1 MSKEM
6 TQEQR
11 LDLLIE
17 EFKADSDEYKNL
29 EVLEDDEGKR
39 RVLRSLMNVR
49 MPKELSEKTREL
61 QDEYLKEL
69 DIKLNEELFSD
80 PNIYISKTNKYP
92 SNREESDW
100 YSEQYGNDI
109 LTIPKNAI
117 EKNLS
122 EGEINHE
129 KIKDIKLLNKK
140 EKKEDEQKTKEQEM
154 NEYIEKK
161 IEEVK
166 DLPVDQIKQ
175 KIKSLEARTQY
186 FRGEINKMKVDIKKF
201 NAIIKENKSKLLLRT
216 GLPHLVSTVAEIFDL
231 ESQEHEEGSGLE
243 QNDLHKKSKKGAI
256 IKTSTRN
263 TIFLPVIGFVEPEE
277 LKPLELVGVDK
288 DTYLI
293 FEKLPAEYD
302 SRVRVME
309 LDTKPTEKYTDMG
322 GVDKQIQELEEA
334 IVFPLEKKHLFEAIG
349 IKPPKGVLMYGPPGT
364 GKTMLARAVAAKV
377 KATFLKL
384 AGSQL
389 VQTYIGDGAKMVR
402 DAFALAREKAPTI
415 IFIDEIDA
423 VGLKR
428 SASNEHGGK
437 EVQRTMLELLNQ
449 LDGFSSSDNVKVI
462 AATNRADVLD
472 PALLRSGRLDRKI
485 EFPMPNEEGR
495 AKILEI
501 HSRKMHYNN
510 KAIDFKEFAR
520 MTDDF
525 NGAMLKAVCVEAG
538 MIALR
543 RGGAE
548 VTHADYVEGIN
559 QVKAKKKAKLYY
571 YS

>member
-1 MSKEM
+1 MSKDVEM
-6 TQEQR
+6 KDATGKT
-11 LDLLIE
+11 E
-17 EFKADSDEYKNL
+17 E
-29 EVLEDDEGKR
+29 
-39 RVLRSLMNVR
+39 
-49 MPKELSEKTREL
+49 
-61 QDEYLKEL
+61 
-69 DIKLNEELFSD
+69 
-80 PNIYISKTNKYP
+80 
-92 SNREESDW
+92 
-100 YSEQYGNDI
+100 
-109 LTIPKNAI
+109 
-117 EKNLS
+117 
-122 EGEINHE
+122 
-129 KIKDIKLLNKK
+129 KK
-140 EKKEDEQKTKEQEM
+140 EKTKEELLNDFI
-154 NEYIEKK
+154 NEKL
-161 IEEVK
+161 EEVRN
-166 DLPVDQIKQ
+166 LPTDQIKQ
-175 KIKSLEARTQY
+175 KIKSVEARTQY
-186 FRGEINKMKVDIKKF
+186 YKGEINKMKVDIRKF
-201 NAIIKENKSKLLLRT
+201 NARIKENKSKLVIRT
-216 GLPHLVSTVAEIFDL
+216 GLPHLVSTVSEIFDL
-231 ESQEHEEGSGLE
+231 EPQQQEEEGSGLKE
-243 QNDLHKKSKKGAI
+243 NKISKDITKGAI

-277 LKPLELVGVDK
+277 LKPLELVGVNK
-288 DTYLI
+288 DTFLI
-293 FEKLPAEYD
+293 YEKLPPEYD

-309 LDTKPTEKYTDMG
+309 LDTKPTEKYSDMG

-349 IKPPKGVLMYGPPGT
+349 IKPPKGVLMFGPPGT

-389 VQTYIGDGAKMVR
+389 VQSYIGDGAKMVR
-402 DAFALAREKAPTI
+402 DAFALAKEKAPTI
-415 IFIDEIDA
+415 VFIDEIDA

-428 SASNEHGGK
+428 SGGDGHGSQ

-449 LDGFSSSDNVKVI
+449 LDGFSSNENVKVI

-501 HSRKMHYNN
+501 HSRNMHYNN
-510 KAIDFKEFAR
+510 KLINFKEFAR

-543 RGGAE
+543 RGGSE
-548 VTHADYVEGIN
+548 VTHNDYVEGIN
-559 QVKAKKKAKLYY
+559 QVKAKKKKQLYY

>member
-1 MSKEM
+1 MDK
-6 TQEQR
+6 
-11 LDLLIE
+11 D
-17 EFKADSDEYKNL
+17 
-29 EVLEDDEGKR
+29 
-39 RVLRSLMNVR
+39 
-49 MPKELSEKTREL
+49 
-61 QDEYLKEL
+61 
-69 DIKLNEELFSD
+69 
-80 PNIYISKTNKYP
+80 
-92 SNREESDW
+92 
-100 YSEQYGNDI
+100 
-109 LTIPKNAI
+109 
-117 EKNLS
+117 
-122 EGEINHE
+122 
-129 KIKDIKLLNKK
+129 KDIEMKDLTGNKN

-154 NEYIEKK
+154 KEYIEKK
-161 IEEVK
+161 VEEVK

-571 YS
+571 YM

>member
-1 MSKEM
+1 MSKDVKMKDENA
-6 TQEQR
+6 R
-11 LDLLIE
+11 L
-17 EFKADSDEYKNL
+17 
-29 EVLEDDEGKR
+29 
-39 RVLRSLMNVR
+39 
-49 MPKELSEKTREL
+49 
-61 QDEYLKEL
+61 
-69 DIKLNEELFSD
+69 EEL
-80 PNIYISKTNKYP
+80 KK
-92 SNREESDW
+92 RE
-100 YSEQYGNDI
+100 Q
-109 LTIPKNAI
+109 A
-117 EKNLS
+117 
-122 EGEINHE
+122 
-129 KIKDIKLLNKK
+129 KK
-140 EKKEDEQKTKEQEM
+140 EIYDKKV
-154 NEYIEKK
+154 NEIRN
-161 IEEVK
+161 
-166 DLPVDQIKQ
+166 LPLDQIKQ
-175 KIKSLEARTQY
+175 KIKSLEASTQY
-186 FRGEINKMKVDIKKF
+186 YKGEINKMKVDIKKF
-201 NAIIKENKSKLLLRT
+201 NGRIKENKSKLLLQT
-216 GLPHLVSTVAEIFDL
+216 GLPHLVSTVSEIFDL
-231 ESQEHEEGSGLE
+231 ENQEQEEGTGLK
-243 QNDLHKKSKKGAI
+243 QNKPQTEVAKGAV

-277 LKPLELVGVDK
+277 LKPLELVGVNK

-293 FEKLPAEYD
+293 YEKLPPEYD

-309 LDTKPTEKYTDMG
+309 LDAKPTEKYSDMG

-334 IVFPLEKKHLFEAIG
+334 IVFPIEKKHLFEAIG
-349 IKPPKGVLMYGPPGT
+349 IKPPKGVLMFGPPGT
-364 GKTMLARAVAAKV
+364 GKTMLARAVAARA

-389 VQTYIGDGAKMVR
+389 VQAYIGDGAKMVR

-428 SASNEHGGK
+428 GGDAHGGK

-449 LDGFSSSDNVKVI
+449 LDGFSSTDDVKVI

-510 KAIDFKEFAR
+510 KAINFKEFAR

-543 RGGAE
+543 RGGSE
-548 VTHADYVEGIN
+548 VTHNDYVEGIN
-559 QVKAKKKAKLYY
+559 QVKAKKKGKLYY

>member
-1 MSKEM
+1 MSKDVEM
-6 TQEQR
+6 
-11 LDLLIE
+11 
-17 EFKADSDEYKNL
+17 KDEKV
-29 EVLEDDEGKR
+29 E
-39 RVLRSLMNVR
+39 
-49 MPKELSEKTREL
+49 KELNKMKRFSE
-61 QDEYLKEL
+61 
-69 DIKLNEELFSD
+69 
-80 PNIYISKTNKYP
+80 
-92 SNREESDW
+92 
-100 YSEQYGNDI
+100 
-109 LTIPKNAI
+109 
-117 EKNLS
+117 
-122 EGEINHE
+122 
-129 KIKDIKLLNKK
+129 LLN
-140 EKKEDEQKTKEQEM
+140 QKMT
-154 NEYIEKK
+154 
-161 IEEVK
+161 EVR
-166 DLPVDQIKQ
+166 DLPIDQIKQ
-175 KIKSLEARTQY
+175 KIKALEAKTQY
-186 FRGEINKMKVDIKKF
+186 FKGEINKMRVDIKKF
-201 NAIIKENKSKLLLRT
+201 NGIIKENKNKLVIQT
-216 GLPHLVSTVAEIFDL
+216 GLPHLVSTVSEIFDL
-231 ESQEHEEGSGLE
+231 ENQGPEQDSGLK
-243 QNDLHKKSKKGAI
+243 QNNPKKEKTKGAI
-256 IKTSTRN
+256 IKTSTRS
-263 TIFLPVIGFVEPEE
+263 TIFLPVIGFIEPEE
-277 LKPLELVGVDK
+277 LKPLELVGVNK

-293 FEKLPAEYD
+293 YEKLPPEYD

-309 LDTKPTEKYTDMG
+309 LDTKPTEKYSDMG

-334 IVFPLEKKHLFEAIG
+334 IVLPIEQKHLFEAIG
-349 IKPPKGVLMYGPPGT
+349 IKPPKGVLMFGPPGT
-364 GKTMLARAVAAKV
+364 GKTMLARAVAARV

-389 VQTYIGDGAKMVR
+389 VQSYIGDGAKMVR

-423 VGLKR
+423 VGIKR
-428 SASNEHGGK
+428 SGGDGSGGK

-449 LDGFSSSDNVKVI
+449 LDGFSSTDDVKVI

-548 VTHADYVEGIN
+548 VTHNDYVEGIN
-559 QVKAKKKAKLYY
+559 QVKAKKKGKLYY

>member
-1 MSKEM
+1 MDK
-6 TQEQR
+6 
-11 LDLLIE
+11 D
-17 EFKADSDEYKNL
+17 
-29 EVLEDDEGKR
+29 
-39 RVLRSLMNVR
+39 
-49 MPKELSEKTREL
+49 
-61 QDEYLKEL
+61 
-69 DIKLNEELFSD
+69 
-80 PNIYISKTNKYP
+80 
-92 SNREESDW
+92 
-100 YSEQYGNDI
+100 
-109 LTIPKNAI
+109 
-117 EKNLS
+117 
-122 EGEINHE
+122 
-129 KIKDIKLLNKK
+129 KDIEMKDLTGNKK

-161 IEEVK
+161 VEEVK
-166 DLPVDQIKQ
+166 NLPVDQIKQ

>member
-1 MSKEM
+1 MSKDVEM
-6 TQEQR
+6 KDATGKV
-11 LDLLIE
+11 E
-17 EFKADSDEYKNL
+17 E
-29 EVLEDDEGKR
+29 
-39 RVLRSLMNVR
+39 
-49 MPKELSEKTREL
+49 
-61 QDEYLKEL
+61 
-69 DIKLNEELFSD
+69 
-80 PNIYISKTNKYP
+80 
-92 SNREESDW
+92 
-100 YSEQYGNDI
+100 
-109 LTIPKNAI
+109 
-117 EKNLS
+117 
-122 EGEINHE
+122 
-129 KIKDIKLLNKK
+129 KK
-140 EKKEDEQKTKEQEM
+140 EKTKEELLNDFI
-154 NEYIEKK
+154 NEKL
-161 IEEVK
+161 EEVRN
-166 DLPVDQIKQ
+166 LPTDQIKQ
-175 KIKSLEARTQY
+175 KIKSVEARTQY
-186 FRGEINKMKVDIKKF
+186 YKGEINKMKVDIRKF
-201 NAIIKENKSKLLLRT
+201 NARIKENKSKLVIRT
-216 GLPHLVSTVAEIFDL
+216 GLPHLVSTVSEIFDL
-231 ESQEHEEGSGLE
+231 EPQQQEEEGSGLKE
-243 QNDLHKKSKKGAI
+243 NKISKDITKGAI

-277 LKPLELVGVDK
+277 LKPLELVGVNK
-288 DTYLI
+288 DTFLI
-293 FEKLPAEYD
+293 YEKLPPEYD

-309 LDTKPTEKYTDMG
+309 LDTKPTEKYSDMG

-334 IVFPLEKKHLFEAIG
+334 IVFPIEKKHLFDAIG

-364 GKTMLARAVAAKV
+364 GKTMLARAVAARV

-389 VQTYIGDGAKMVR
+389 VQSYIGDGAKMVR

-423 VGLKR
+423 IGIKR
-428 SASNEHGGK
+428 SGGDGHGGK

-449 LDGFSSSDNVKVI
+449 LDG
-462 AATNRADVLD
+462 RADVLD

-501 HSRKMHYNN
+501 HSRNMHYNN
-510 KAIDFKEFAR
+510 KLINFKEFAR

-543 RGGAE
+543 RGGSE
-548 VTHADYVEGIN
+548 VTHNDYVEGIN

>member
-1 MSKEM
+1 MDKGKDNDKDKDVEM
-6 TQEQR
+6 KDGTK
-11 LDLLIE
+11 DNN
-17 EFKADSDEYKNL
+17 KK
-29 EVLEDDEGKR
+29 DDEKA
-39 RVLRSLMNVR
+39 
-49 MPKELSEKTREL
+49 KEEEKKK
-61 QDEYLKEL
+61 KE
-69 DIKLNEELFSD
+69 EELNNF
-80 PNIYISKTNKYP
+80 
-92 SNREESDW
+92 
-100 YSEQYGNDI
+100 
-109 LTIPKNAI
+109 I
-117 EKNLS
+117 EMKVA
-122 EGEINHE
+122 
-129 KIKDIKLLNKK
+129 
-140 EKKEDEQKTKEQEM
+140 
-154 NEYIEKK
+154 
-161 IEEVK
+161 EVQ
-166 DLPVDQIKQ
+166 DLPIDQIKQ
-175 KIKSLEARTQY
+175 KVKALEAQTSSLK
-186 FRGEINKMKVDIKKF
+186 GDINKMKVDIKKF
-201 NAIIKENKSKLLLRT
+201 NARIKENKSKLQITT
-216 GLPHLVSTVAEIFDL
+216 GLPHLVSTISEIFDI
-231 ESQEHEEGSGLE
+231 ENMEQDDEGSGLKHSE
-243 QNDLHKKSKKGAI
+243 NTKKNSKGAI
-256 IKTSTRN
+256 IKTSTRA
-263 TIFLPVIGFVEPEE
+263 TIFLPSIGFVEPEE
-277 LKPLELVGVDK
+277 LKPLELVGVNK

-293 FEKLPAEYD
+293 YEKLPTEYD

-309 LDTKPTEKYTDMG
+309 LDTKPTEKYSDMG

-349 IKPPKGVLMYGPPGT
+349 IKPPKGVLMFGPPGT
-364 GKTMLARAVAAKV
+364 GKTMLARAVAARV

-389 VQTYIGDGAKMVR
+389 VQAYIGDGAKMVR

-415 IFIDEIDA
+415 VFIDEIDA

-428 SASNEHGGK
+428 SGGDGHGGQ

-449 LDGFSSSDNVKVI
+449 LDGFSSTDDVKVI

-510 KAIDFKEFAR
+510 KMVNFKEFAR

-543 RGGAE
+543 RGGTE
-548 VTHADYVEGIN
+548 VSHNDYVEGIN

>member
-1 MSKEM
+1 MDKDVEM
-6 TQEQR
+6 
-11 LDLLIE
+11 
-17 EFKADSDEYKNL
+17 KDS
-29 EVLEDDEGKR
+29 
-39 RVLRSLMNVR
+39 
-49 MPKELSEKTREL
+49 
-61 QDEYLKEL
+61 
-69 DIKLNEELFSD
+69 
-80 PNIYISKTNKYP
+80 
-92 SNREESDW
+92 
-100 YSEQYGNDI
+100 
-109 LTIPKNAI
+109 
-117 EKNLS
+117 
-122 EGEINHE
+122 
-129 KIKDIKLLNKK
+129 
-140 EKKEDEQKTKEQEM
+140 TKEQKDDKE
-154 NEYIEKK
+154 NKAEEDKKKKEEELKQFIEKSV
-161 IEEVK
+161 EEVK
-166 DLPVDQIKQ
+166 NLPLDQIKQ
-175 KIKSLEARTQY
+175 KVKALEAKTSY
-186 FRGEINKMKVDIKKF
+186 FKGEINKMKVDIKKF
-201 NAIIKENKSKLLLRT
+201 NARLKENKQKLTIQT

-231 ESQEHEEGSGLE
+231 ENMEQDEGSGLK
-243 QNDLHKKSKKGAI
+243 QNVSQKKVAKGAI
-256 IKTSTRN
+256 IKTSTRS
-263 TIFLPVIGFVEPEE
+263 TIFLPTIGFVEPED
-277 LKPLELVGVDK
+277 LKPLELVGVNK

-293 FEKLPAEYD
+293 YEKLPAEYD

-309 LDTKPTEKYTDMG
+309 LDTKPTEKYSDMG

-334 IVFPLEKKHLFEAIG
+334 IVMPLEKKHLFEAIG
-349 IKPPKGVLMYGPPGT
+349 IKPPKGVLMFGPPGT

-389 VQTYIGDGAKMVR
+389 VQSYIGDGAKMVR

-428 SASNEHGGK
+428 SGGDSHGGT

-449 LDGFSSSDNVKVI
+449 LDGFSSTDEVKVI

-510 KAIDFKEFAR
+510 KLVNFKEFAR

-548 VTHADYVEGIN
+548 VTHNDYVEGIN
-559 QVKAKKKAKLYY
+559 QVKAKKKKKLYY

>member
-1 MSKEM
+1 MSNKDVEM
-6 TQEQR
+6 KDEQKR
-11 LDLLIE
+11 LE
-17 EFKADSDEYKNL
+17 EFKK
-29 EVLEDDEGKR
+29 
-39 RVLRSLMNVR
+39 
-49 MPKELSEKTREL
+49 REL
-61 QDEYLKEL
+61 EKQRRL
-69 DIKLNEELFSD
+69 EE
-80 PNIYISKTNKYP
+80 
-92 SNREESDW
+92 
-100 YSEQYGNDI
+100 Q
-109 LTIPKNAI
+109 
-117 EKNLS
+117 
-122 EGEINHE
+122 
-129 KIKDIKLLNKK
+129 
-140 EKKEDEQKTKEQEM
+140 TKEIQ
-154 NEYIEKK
+154 N
-161 IEEVK
+161 
-166 DLPVDQIKQ
+166 LPLDQIKQ

-186 FRGEINKMKVDIKKF
+186 YKGEINKMKVDIKKF
-201 NAIIKENKSKLLLRT
+201 NSRIKENKSKLLLQT
-216 GLPHLVSTVAEIFDL
+216 GLPHLVSTVSEIFDL
-231 ESQEHEEGSGLE
+231 ENQEQEEGTGLK
-243 QNDLHKKSKKGAI
+243 QNQPQTEIAKGAV

-263 TIFLPVIGFVEPEE
+263 TIFLPVIGFVEPEQ
-277 LKPLELVGVDK
+277 LKPLELVGVNK

-293 FEKLPAEYD
+293 YEKLPPEYD

-309 LDTKPTEKYTDMG
+309 LDAKPTEKYSDMG

-334 IVFPLEKKHLFEAIG
+334 IVFPIEKKHLFEAIG
-349 IKPPKGVLMYGPPGT
+349 IKPPKGVLMFGPPGT
-364 GKTMLARAVAAKV
+364 GKTMLARAVAARA

-389 VQTYIGDGAKMVR
+389 VQAYIGDGAKMVR

-428 SASNEHGGK
+428 GGDAHGGK

-449 LDGFSSSDNVKVI
+449 LDGFSSTDDVKVI

-510 KAIDFKEFAR
+510 KAINFKEFAR

-543 RGGAE
+543 RGGSE
-548 VTHADYVEGIN
+548 VTHNDYVEGIN
-559 QVKAKKKAKLYY
+559 QVKAKKKGKLYY

>member
-1 MSKEM
+1 MSQDVEM
-6 TQEQR
+6 KDATGKT
-11 LDLLIE
+11 E
-17 EFKADSDEYKNL
+17 E
-29 EVLEDDEGKR
+29 
-39 RVLRSLMNVR
+39 
-49 MPKELSEKTREL
+49 
-61 QDEYLKEL
+61 
-69 DIKLNEELFSD
+69 
-80 PNIYISKTNKYP
+80 
-92 SNREESDW
+92 
-100 YSEQYGNDI
+100 
-109 LTIPKNAI
+109 
-117 EKNLS
+117 
-122 EGEINHE
+122 
-129 KIKDIKLLNKK
+129 KK
-140 EKKEDEQKTKEQEM
+140 EKTKEELLNDFI
-154 NEYIEKK
+154 NEKL
-161 IEEVK
+161 EEVRN
-166 DLPVDQIKQ
+166 LPTDQIKQ
-175 KIKSLEARTQY
+175 KIKSVEARTQY
-186 FRGEINKMKVDIKKF
+186 YKGEINKMKVDIRKF
-201 NAIIKENKSKLLLRT
+201 NARIKENKSKLVIRT
-216 GLPHLVSTVAEIFDL
+216 GLPHLVSTVSEIFDL
-231 ESQEHEEGSGLE
+231 EPQQQEEEGSGLKE
-243 QNDLHKKSKKGAI
+243 NKISKDITKGAI

-277 LKPLELVGVDK
+277 LKPLELVGVNK
-288 DTYLI
+288 DTFLI
-293 FEKLPAEYD
+293 YEKLPPEYD

-309 LDTKPTEKYTDMG
+309 LDTKPTEKYSDMG

-349 IKPPKGVLMYGPPGT
+349 IKPPKGVLMFGPPGT

-389 VQTYIGDGAKMVR
+389 VQSYIGDGAKMVR
-402 DAFALAREKAPTI
+402 DAFALAKEKAPTI
-415 IFIDEIDA
+415 VFIDEIDA

-428 SASNEHGGK
+428 SGGDGHGSQ

-449 LDGFSSSDNVKVI
+449 LDGFSSNENVKVI

-543 RGGAE
+543 RGGSE
-548 VTHADYVEGIN
+548 VTHNDYVEGIN
-559 QVKAKKKAKLYY
+559 QVKAKKKKKLYY

>member
-1 MSKEM
+1 MSKDVEM
-6 TQEQR
+6 KDATGKT
-11 LDLLIE
+11 E
-17 EFKADSDEYKNL
+17 E
-29 EVLEDDEGKR
+29 
-39 RVLRSLMNVR
+39 
-49 MPKELSEKTREL
+49 
-61 QDEYLKEL
+61 
-69 DIKLNEELFSD
+69 
-80 PNIYISKTNKYP
+80 
-92 SNREESDW
+92 
-100 YSEQYGNDI
+100 
-109 LTIPKNAI
+109 
-117 EKNLS
+117 
-122 EGEINHE
+122 
-129 KIKDIKLLNKK
+129 KK
-140 EKKEDEQKTKEQEM
+140 EKTKEELLNDFI
-154 NEYIEKK
+154 NEKL
-161 IEEVK
+161 EEVRN
-166 DLPVDQIKQ
+166 LPTDQIKQ
-175 KIKSLEARTQY
+175 KIKSVEARTQY
-186 FRGEINKMKVDIKKF
+186 YKGEINKMKVDIRKF
-201 NAIIKENKSKLLLRT
+201 NARIKENKSKLVIRT
-216 GLPHLVSTVAEIFDL
+216 GLPHLVSTVSEIFDL
-231 ESQEHEEGSGLE
+231 EPQQQEEEGSGLKE
-243 QNDLHKKSKKGAI
+243 NKISKDITKGAI

-277 LKPLELVGVDK
+277 LKPLELVGVNK
-288 DTYLI
+288 DTFLI
-293 FEKLPAEYD
+293 YEKLPPEYD

-309 LDTKPTEKYTDMG
+309 LDTKPTEKYSDMG

-349 IKPPKGVLMYGPPGT
+349 IKPPKGVLMFGPPGT

-389 VQTYIGDGAKMVR
+389 VQSYIGDGAKMVR
-402 DAFALAREKAPTI
+402 DAFALAKEKAPTI
-415 IFIDEIDA
+415 VFIDEIDA

-428 SASNEHGGK
+428 SGGDGHGSQ

-449 LDGFSSSDNVKVI
+449 LDGFSSNENVKVI

-501 HSRKMHYNN
+501 HSRNMHYNN
-510 KAIDFKEFAR
+510 KLINFKEFAR

-543 RGGAE
+543 RGGSE
-548 VTHADYVEGIN
+548 VTHNDYVEGIN
-559 QVKAKKKAKLYY
+559 QVKKKKKKKLYY

>member
-1 MSKEM
+1 MDKGKDNDKDVEM
-6 TQEQR
+6 KDNTK
-11 LDLLIE
+11 DNN
-17 EFKADSDEYKNL
+17 KK
-29 EVLEDDEGKR
+29 DDEKA
-39 RVLRSLMNVR
+39 
-49 MPKELSEKTREL
+49 KEEEKKK
-61 QDEYLKEL
+61 KE
-69 DIKLNEELFSD
+69 EEL
-80 PNIYISKTNKYP
+80 
-92 SNREESDW
+92 
-100 YSEQYGNDI
+100 
-109 LTIPKNAI
+109 KNFI
-117 EKNLS
+117 EMKVA
-122 EGEINHE
+122 
-129 KIKDIKLLNKK
+129 
-140 EKKEDEQKTKEQEM
+140 
-154 NEYIEKK
+154 
-161 IEEVK
+161 EVQ
-166 DLPVDQIKQ
+166 DLPIDEIKQ
-175 KIKSLEARTQY
+175 KVKALEAQTSSLK
-186 FRGEINKMKVDIKKF
+186 GDINKMKVDIKKF
-201 NAIIKENKSKLLLRT
+201 NARIKENKSKLQITT
-216 GLPHLVSTVAEIFDL
+216 GLPHLVSTISEIFDL
-231 ESQEHEEGSGLE
+231 ENMEQDDEGSGLKHSE
-243 QNDLHKKSKKGAI
+243 NTKKNAKGTI
-256 IKTSTRN
+256 IKTSTRA
-263 TIFLPVIGFVEPEE
+263 TIFLPSIGFVEPEE
-277 LKPLELVGVDK
+277 LKPLELVGVNK

-293 FEKLPAEYD
+293 YEKLPTEYD

-309 LDTKPTEKYTDMG
+309 LDTKPTEKYSDMG

-334 IVFPLEKKHLFEAIG
+334 IVLPLEKKHLFEAIG
-349 IKPPKGVLMYGPPGT
+349 IKPPKGVLMFGPPGT
-364 GKTMLARAVAAKV
+364 GKTMLARAVAARV
-377 KATFLKL
+377 NATFLKL

-389 VQTYIGDGAKMVR
+389 VQAYIGDGAKMVR

-428 SASNEHGGK
+428 SGGDGHGGQ

-449 LDGFSSSDNVKVI
+449 LDGFSSTDDVKVI

-510 KAIDFKEFAR
+510 KLVNFKEFAR

-543 RGGAE
+543 RGGTE
-548 VTHADYVEGIN
+548 VSHNDYVEGIN

>member
-1 MSKEM
+1 MSKDVEM
-6 TQEQR
+6 KDATGKT
-11 LDLLIE
+11 E
-17 EFKADSDEYKNL
+17 E
-29 EVLEDDEGKR
+29 
-39 RVLRSLMNVR
+39 
-49 MPKELSEKTREL
+49 
-61 QDEYLKEL
+61 
-69 DIKLNEELFSD
+69 
-80 PNIYISKTNKYP
+80 
-92 SNREESDW
+92 
-100 YSEQYGNDI
+100 
-109 LTIPKNAI
+109 
-117 EKNLS
+117 
-122 EGEINHE
+122 
-129 KIKDIKLLNKK
+129 KK
-140 EKKEDEQKTKEQEM
+140 EKTKEELLNDFI
-154 NEYIEKK
+154 NEKL
-161 IEEVK
+161 EEVRN
-166 DLPVDQIKQ
+166 LPTDQIKQ
-175 KIKSLEARTQY
+175 KIKSVEARTQY
-186 FRGEINKMKVDIKKF
+186 FKGEINKMKVDIRKF
-201 NAIIKENKSKLLLRT
+201 NARIKENKSKLVIRT
-216 GLPHLVSTVAEIFDL
+216 GLPHLVSTVSEIFDL
-231 ESQEHEEGSGLE
+231 EPQQQEEEGSGLKE
-243 QNDLHKKSKKGAI
+243 NKISKDITKGAI

-277 LKPLELVGVDK
+277 LKPLELVGVNK
-288 DTYLI
+288 DTFLI
-293 FEKLPAEYD
+293 YEKLPPEYD

-309 LDTKPTEKYTDMG
+309 LDTKPTEKYSDMG

-349 IKPPKGVLMYGPPGT
+349 IKPPKGVLMFGPPGT

-389 VQTYIGDGAKMVR
+389 VQSYIGDGAKMVR
-402 DAFALAREKAPTI
+402 DAFALAKEKAPTI
-415 IFIDEIDA
+415 VFIDEIDA

-428 SASNEHGGK
+428 SGGDGHGSQ

-449 LDGFSSSDNVKVI
+449 LDGFSSNENVKVI

-501 HSRKMHYNN
+501 HSRNMHYNN
-510 KAIDFKEFAR
+510 KLINFKEFAR

-543 RGGAE
+543 RGGSE
-548 VTHADYVEGIN
+548 VTHNDYVEGIN
-559 QVKAKKKAKLYY
+559 QVKAKKKKKLYY

>member
-1 MSKEM
+1 MDK
-6 TQEQR
+6 
-11 LDLLIE
+11 D
-17 EFKADSDEYKNL
+17 
-29 EVLEDDEGKR
+29 
-39 RVLRSLMNVR
+39 
-49 MPKELSEKTREL
+49 
-61 QDEYLKEL
+61 
-69 DIKLNEELFSD
+69 
-80 PNIYISKTNKYP
+80 
-92 SNREESDW
+92 
-100 YSEQYGNDI
+100 
-109 LTIPKNAI
+109 
-117 EKNLS
+117 
-122 EGEINHE
+122 
-129 KIKDIKLLNKK
+129 KDIEMKDLTGNKN

-154 NEYIEKK
+154 KEYIEKK
-161 IEEVK
+161 VEEVK

-364 GKTMLARAVAAKV
+364 GKTMLARAVAAKI

>member
-1 MSKEM
+1 MSKDVEM
-6 TQEQR
+6 
-11 LDLLIE
+11 
-17 EFKADSDEYKNL
+17 KDEKV
-29 EVLEDDEGKR
+29 E
-39 RVLRSLMNVR
+39 
-49 MPKELSEKTREL
+49 KELNKMKRFSE
-61 QDEYLKEL
+61 
-69 DIKLNEELFSD
+69 
-80 PNIYISKTNKYP
+80 
-92 SNREESDW
+92 
-100 YSEQYGNDI
+100 
-109 LTIPKNAI
+109 
-117 EKNLS
+117 
-122 EGEINHE
+122 
-129 KIKDIKLLNKK
+129 LLN
-140 EKKEDEQKTKEQEM
+140 QKMT
-154 NEYIEKK
+154 
-161 IEEVK
+161 EVR
-166 DLPVDQIKQ
+166 DLPIDQIKQ
-175 KIKSLEARTQY
+175 KIKALEAKTQY
-186 FRGEINKMKVDIKKF
+186 FKGEINKMRVDIKKF
-201 NAIIKENKSKLLLRT
+201 NGIIKENKNKLVIQT
-216 GLPHLVSTVAEIFDL
+216 GLPHLVSTVSEIFDL
-231 ESQEHEEGSGLE
+231 ENQGPEQDSGLK
-243 QNDLHKKSKKGAI
+243 QNNPKKEKTKGAI
-256 IKTSTRN
+256 IKTSTRS
-263 TIFLPVIGFVEPEE
+263 TIFLPVIGFIEPEE
-277 LKPLELVGVDK
+277 LKPLELVGVNK

-293 FEKLPAEYD
+293 YEKLPPEYD

-309 LDTKPTEKYTDMG
+309 LDTKPTEKYSDMG

-334 IVFPLEKKHLFEAIG
+334 IVLPIEQKHLFEAIG
-349 IKPPKGVLMYGPPGT
+349 IKPPKGVLMFGPPGT
-364 GKTMLARAVAAKV
+364 GKTMLARAVAARV

-389 VQTYIGDGAKMVR
+389 VQSYIGDGAKMVR

-423 VGLKR
+423 VGIKR
-428 SASNEHGGK
+428 SGGDGTGGK

-449 LDGFSSSDNVKVI
+449 LDGFSSTDDVKVI

-548 VTHADYVEGIN
+548 VTHNDYVEGIN
-559 QVKAKKKAKLYY
+559 QVKAKKKGKLYY

>member
-1 MSKEM
+1 MDKGKDNDKDKDVEM
-6 TQEQR
+6 
-11 LDLLIE
+11 
-17 EFKADSDEYKNL
+17 KDSTKDNNKK
-29 EVLEDDEGKR
+29 DDEKA
-39 RVLRSLMNVR
+39 
-49 MPKELSEKTREL
+49 KEEEKKK
-61 QDEYLKEL
+61 KE
-69 DIKLNEELFSD
+69 EEL
-80 PNIYISKTNKYP
+80 
-92 SNREESDW
+92 
-100 YSEQYGNDI
+100 
-109 LTIPKNAI
+109 KNFI
-117 EKNLS
+117 EMKVA
-122 EGEINHE
+122 
-129 KIKDIKLLNKK
+129 
-140 EKKEDEQKTKEQEM
+140 
-154 NEYIEKK
+154 
-161 IEEVK
+161 EVQ
-166 DLPVDQIKQ
+166 DLPIDQIKQ
-175 KIKSLEARTQY
+175 KVKALEAQTSSLK
-186 FRGEINKMKVDIKKF
+186 GDINKMKVDIKKF
-201 NAIIKENKSKLLLRT
+201 NARIKENKSKLQITT
-216 GLPHLVSTVAEIFDL
+216 GLPHLVSTISEIFDL
-231 ESQEHEEGSGLE
+231 ENMEQDDEGSGLKHSE
-243 QNDLHKKSKKGAI
+243 NTKKNAKGTI
-256 IKTSTRN
+256 IKTSTRA
-263 TIFLPVIGFVEPEE
+263 TIFLPSIGFVEPEE
-277 LKPLELVGVDK
+277 LKPLELVGVNK

-293 FEKLPAEYD
+293 YEKLPTEYD

-309 LDTKPTEKYTDMG
+309 LDTKPTEKYSDMG

-334 IVFPLEKKHLFEAIG
+334 IVLPLEKKHLFEAIG
-349 IKPPKGVLMYGPPGT
+349 IKPPKGVLMFGPPGT
-364 GKTMLARAVAAKV
+364 GKTMLARAVAARV
-377 KATFLKL
+377 NATFLKL

-389 VQTYIGDGAKMVR
+389 VQAYIGDGAKMVR

-428 SASNEHGGK
+428 SGGDGHGGQ

-449 LDGFSSSDNVKVI
+449 LDGFSSTDDVKVI

-510 KAIDFKEFAR
+510 KMVNFKEFAR

-543 RGGAE
+543 RGGTE
-548 VTHADYVEGIN
+548 VSHNDYVEGIN

>member
-1 MSKEM
+1 MDKDVEM
-6 TQEQR
+6 
-11 LDLLIE
+11 
-17 EFKADSDEYKNL
+17 KDS
-29 EVLEDDEGKR
+29 
-39 RVLRSLMNVR
+39 
-49 MPKELSEKTREL
+49 T
-61 QDEYLKEL
+61 
-69 DIKLNEELFSD
+69 
-80 PNIYISKTNKYP
+80 
-92 SNREESDW
+92 
-100 YSEQYGNDI
+100 
-109 LTIPKNAI
+109 
-117 EKNLS
+117 
-122 EGEINHE
+122 
-129 KIKDIKLLNKK
+129 K
-140 EKKEDEQKTKEQEM
+140 EKKDEKEKKKEEDQKKKEEALK
-154 NEYIEKK
+154 EFIEKSV
-161 IEEVK
+161 EEVK
-166 DLPVDQIKQ
+166 NLPLDQIKQ
-175 KIKSLEARTQY
+175 KIKAVESKTSY
-186 FRGEINKMKVDIKKF
+186 YKGEINKMKVDIRKF
-201 NAIIKENKSKLLLRT
+201 TARLKENKQKLSIQT

-231 ESQEHEEGSGLE
+231 ENMEQDEGSGLK
-243 QNDLHKKSKKGAI
+243 QNVSQKKLAKGAI
-256 IKTSTRN
+256 IKTSTRS
-263 TIFLPVIGFVEPEE
+263 TIFLPTIGFVEPED
-277 LKPLELVGVDK
+277 LKPLELVGVNK

-293 FEKLPAEYD
+293 YEKLPAEYD

-309 LDTKPTEKYTDMG
+309 LDTKPTEKYSDMG

-334 IVFPLEKKHLFEAIG
+334 IVLPLEKKHLFEAIG
-349 IKPPKGVLMYGPPGT
+349 IKPPKGVLMFGPPGT

-389 VQTYIGDGAKMVR
+389 VQSYIGDGAKMVR

-423 VGLKR
+423 IGLKR
-428 SASNEHGGK
+428 SGGDSHGGT

-449 LDGFSSSDNVKVI
+449 LDGFSSTDEVKVI

-510 KAIDFKEFAR
+510 KLVNFKEFAR

-548 VTHADYVEGIN
+548 VTHNDYVEGIN
-559 QVKAKKKAKLYY
+559 QVKAKKKKKLYY

>member
-1 MSKEM
+1 MDK
-6 TQEQR
+6 
-11 LDLLIE
+11 D
-17 EFKADSDEYKNL
+17 
-29 EVLEDDEGKR
+29 
-39 RVLRSLMNVR
+39 
-49 MPKELSEKTREL
+49 
-61 QDEYLKEL
+61 
-69 DIKLNEELFSD
+69 
-80 PNIYISKTNKYP
+80 
-92 SNREESDW
+92 
-100 YSEQYGNDI
+100 
-109 LTIPKNAI
+109 
-117 EKNLS
+117 
-122 EGEINHE
+122 
-129 KIKDIKLLNKK
+129 KDIEMKDLTGNKN

-154 NEYIEKK
+154 KEYIEKK
-161 IEEVK
+161 VEEVK

-309 LDTKPTEKYTDMG
+309 LDTKPTEKYSDMG

>member
-1 MSKEM
+1 MSKKDVEM
-6 TQEQR
+6 
-11 LDLLIE
+11 
-17 EFKADSDEYKNL
+17 K
-29 EVLEDDEGKR
+29 
-39 RVLRSLMNVR
+39 
-49 MPKELSEKTREL
+49 
-61 QDEYLKEL
+61 
-69 DIKLNEELFSD
+69 
-80 PNIYISKTNKYP
+80 
-92 SNREESDW
+92 
-100 YSEQYGNDI
+100 
-109 LTIPKNAI
+109 
-117 EKNLS
+117 
-122 EGEINHE
+122 
-129 KIKDIKLLNKK
+129 
-140 EKKEDEQKTKEQEM
+140 DEQKRL
-154 NEYIEKK
+154 
-161 IEEVK
+161 EEVK
-166 DLPVDQIKQ
+166 KKELEKQRRMEEMTLEIQNLPLDQIKQ

>member
-1 MSKEM
+1 MDKGKDNDKDKDVEM
-6 TQEQR
+6 KDGTK
-11 LDLLIE
+11 DNN
-17 EFKADSDEYKNL
+17 KK
-29 EVLEDDEGKR
+29 DDEKA
-39 RVLRSLMNVR
+39 
-49 MPKELSEKTREL
+49 KEEEKKK
-61 QDEYLKEL
+61 KE
-69 DIKLNEELFSD
+69 EEL
-80 PNIYISKTNKYP
+80 
-92 SNREESDW
+92 
-100 YSEQYGNDI
+100 
-109 LTIPKNAI
+109 KNFI
-117 EKNLS
+117 EMKVA
-122 EGEINHE
+122 
-129 KIKDIKLLNKK
+129 
-140 EKKEDEQKTKEQEM
+140 
-154 NEYIEKK
+154 
-161 IEEVK
+161 EVQ
-166 DLPVDQIKQ
+166 DLPIDQIKQ
-175 KIKSLEARTQY
+175 KVKALEAQTSSLK
-186 FRGEINKMKVDIKKF
+186 GDINKMKVDIKKF
-201 NAIIKENKSKLLLRT
+201 NARIKENKSKLQITT
-216 GLPHLVSTVAEIFDL
+216 GLPHLVSTISEIFDI
-231 ESQEHEEGSGLE
+231 ENMEQDDEGSGLKHSE
-243 QNDLHKKSKKGAI
+243 NTKKNSKGAI
-256 IKTSTRN
+256 IKTSTRA
-263 TIFLPVIGFVEPEE
+263 TIFLPSIGFVEPEE
-277 LKPLELVGVDK
+277 LKPLELVGVNK

-293 FEKLPAEYD
+293 YEKLPTEYD

-309 LDTKPTEKYTDMG
+309 LDTKPTEKYSDMG

-349 IKPPKGVLMYGPPGT
+349 IKPPKGVLMFGPPGT
-364 GKTMLARAVAAKV
+364 GKTMLARAVAARV

-389 VQTYIGDGAKMVR
+389 VQAYIGDGAKMVR

-415 IFIDEIDA
+415 VFIDEIDA

-428 SASNEHGGK
+428 SGGDGHGGQ

-449 LDGFSSSDNVKVI
+449 LDGFSSTDDVKVI

-510 KAIDFKEFAR
+510 KLVNFKEFAR

-543 RGGAE
+543 RGGTE
-548 VTHADYVEGIN
+548 VSHNDYVEGIN

>member
-1 MSKEM
+1 MSKDVEM
-6 TQEQR
+6 KDMTG
-11 LDLLIE
+11 
-17 EFKADSDEYKNL
+17 K
-29 EVLEDDEGKR
+29 ED
-39 RVLRSLMNVR
+39 
-49 MPKELSEKTREL
+49 
-61 QDEYLKEL
+61 Q
-69 DIKLNEELFSD
+69 
-80 PNIYISKTNKYP
+80 
-92 SNREESDW
+92 
-100 YSEQYGNDI
+100 
-109 LTIPKNAI
+109 
-117 EKNLS
+117 
-122 EGEINHE
+122 
-129 KIKDIKLLNKK
+129 KK
-140 EKKEDEQKTKEQEM
+140 DEQKAKEDAEKRLQELR
-154 NEYIEKK
+154 EYINKK
-161 IEEVK
+161 VEEIQG
-166 DLPVDQIKQ
+166 LPLDQIKQ
-175 KIKSLEARTQY
+175 KIKSVEAKTQY
-186 FRGEINKMKVDIKKF
+186 FKGEINKMKVDIRKF
-201 NAIIKENKSKLLLRT
+201 NARIKENKQKLLIQT
-216 GLPHLVSTVAEIFDL
+216 GLPHLVSTVSEIFDL
-231 ESQEHEEGSGLE
+231 ENQEEDEEGSGLKT
-243 QNDLHKKSKKGAI
+243 NLHFKLTKGAI

-277 LKPLELVGVDK
+277 LKPLELVGVNK
-288 DTYLI
+288 DTFLI
-293 FEKLPAEYD
+293 YEKLPPEYD

-309 LDTKPTEKYTDMG
+309 LDTKPTEKYSDMG

-334 IVFPLEKKHLFEAIG
+334 IVFPIEKKHLFDAIG

-364 GKTMLARAVAAKV
+364 GKTMLARAVAARV

-389 VQTYIGDGAKMVR
+389 VQSYIGDGAKMVR

-423 VGLKR
+423 IGIKR
-428 SASNEHGGK
+428 SGGDGHGGK

-449 LDGFSSSDNVKVI
+449 LDGFSSTDDVKVI

-501 HSRKMHYNN
+501 HSRNMHYNN
-510 KAIDFKEFAR
+510 KLINFKEFAR

-543 RGGAE
+543 RGGSE
-548 VTHADYVEGIN
+548 VTHNDYVEGIN

>member
-1 MSKEM
+1 MDKGKDNDKDVEM
-6 TQEQR
+6 
-11 LDLLIE
+11 
-17 EFKADSDEYKNL
+17 KDSTKDNNKK
-29 EVLEDDEGKR
+29 DDEKA
-39 RVLRSLMNVR
+39 
-49 MPKELSEKTREL
+49 KEEEKKK
-61 QDEYLKEL
+61 KE
-69 DIKLNEELFSD
+69 EEL
-80 PNIYISKTNKYP
+80 
-92 SNREESDW
+92 
-100 YSEQYGNDI
+100 
-109 LTIPKNAI
+109 KN
-117 EKNLS
+117 
-122 EGEINHE
+122 
-129 KIKDIKLLNKK
+129 
-140 EKKEDEQKTKEQEM
+140 
-154 NEYIEKK
+154 YIEMKVA
-161 IEEVK
+161 EVQ
-166 DLPVDQIKQ
+166 DLPIDQIKQ
-175 KIKSLEARTQY
+175 KVKALEAQTSSLK
-186 FRGEINKMKVDIKKF
+186 GDINKMKVDIKKF
-201 NAIIKENKSKLLLRT
+201 NARIKENKSKLQITT
-216 GLPHLVSTVAEIFDL
+216 GLPHLVSTISEIFDL
-231 ESQEHEEGSGLE
+231 ENMEQDDEGSGLKHSE
-243 QNDLHKKSKKGAI
+243 NTKKNSKGAI
-256 IKTSTRN
+256 IKTSTRA
-263 TIFLPVIGFVEPEE
+263 TIFLPSIGFVEPEE
-277 LKPLELVGVDK
+277 LKPLELVGVNK

-293 FEKLPAEYD
+293 YEKLPTEYD

-309 LDTKPTEKYTDMG
+309 LDTKPTEKYSDMG

-334 IVFPLEKKHLFEAIG
+334 IVLPLEKKHLFEAIG
-349 IKPPKGVLMYGPPGT
+349 IKPPKGVLMFGPPGT
-364 GKTMLARAVAAKV
+364 GKTMLARAVAARV

-389 VQTYIGDGAKMVR
+389 VQAYIGDGAKMVR

-415 IFIDEIDA
+415 VFIDEIDA

-428 SASNEHGGK
+428 SGGDGHGGQ

-449 LDGFSSSDNVKVI
+449 LDGFSSTDDVKVI

-510 KAIDFKEFAR
+510 KLVNFKEFAR

-543 RGGAE
+543 RGGTE
-548 VTHADYVEGIN
+548 VSHNDYVEGIN

>member
-1 MSKEM
+1 MDKGKGNDKDKDVEM
-6 TQEQR
+6 KDATK
-11 LDLLIE
+11 DNN
-17 EFKADSDEYKNL
+17 KK
-29 EVLEDDEGKR
+29 DDEKA
-39 RVLRSLMNVR
+39 
-49 MPKELSEKTREL
+49 KEEERKK
-61 QDEYLKEL
+61 KE
-69 DIKLNEELFSD
+69 EEL
-80 PNIYISKTNKYP
+80 
-92 SNREESDW
+92 
-100 YSEQYGNDI
+100 
-109 LTIPKNAI
+109 KN
-117 EKNLS
+117 
-122 EGEINHE
+122 
-129 KIKDIKLLNKK
+129 
-140 EKKEDEQKTKEQEM
+140 
-154 NEYIEKK
+154 YIEMKVA
-161 IEEVK
+161 EVQ
-166 DLPVDQIKQ
+166 DLPIDQIKQ
-175 KIKSLEARTQY
+175 KVKALEAQTSS
-186 FRGEINKMKVDIKKF
+186 FKGDINKMKVDMKKF
-201 NAIIKENKSKLLLRT
+201 NARIKENKSKLQITT
-216 GLPHLVSTVAEIFDL
+216 GLPHLVSTISEIFDI
-231 ESQEHEEGSGLE
+231 ENMEQDDEGSGLKHSE
-243 QNDLHKKSKKGAI
+243 NTKKNSKGAI
-256 IKTSTRN
+256 IKTSTRA
-263 TIFLPVIGFVEPEE
+263 TIFLPSIGFVEPEE
-277 LKPLELVGVDK
+277 LKPLELVGVNK

-293 FEKLPAEYD
+293 YEKLPTEYD

-309 LDTKPTEKYTDMG
+309 LDTKPTEKYSDMG

-364 GKTMLARAVAAKV
+364 GKTMLARAVAARV

-389 VQTYIGDGAKMVR
+389 VQAYIGDGAKMVR

-415 IFIDEIDA
+415 VFIDEIDA

-428 SASNEHGGK
+428 SGGDGHGGQ

-449 LDGFSSSDNVKVI
+449 LDGFSSTDDVKVI

-510 KAIDFKEFAR
+510 KMVNFKEFAR

-543 RGGAE
+543 RGGTE
-548 VTHADYVEGIN
+548 VSHNDYVEGIN
-559 QVKAKKKAKLYY
+559 QVKAKKKKKLYY

>member
-1 MSKEM
+1 MDKGKDNDKDVEM
-6 TQEQR
+6 
-11 LDLLIE
+11 
-17 EFKADSDEYKNL
+17 KDSTKDNNKK
-29 EVLEDDEGKR
+29 DDEKA
-39 RVLRSLMNVR
+39 
-49 MPKELSEKTREL
+49 KEEEKKK
-61 QDEYLKEL
+61 KE
-69 DIKLNEELFSD
+69 EEL
-80 PNIYISKTNKYP
+80 
-92 SNREESDW
+92 
-100 YSEQYGNDI
+100 
-109 LTIPKNAI
+109 KNFI
-117 EKNLS
+117 EMKVA
-122 EGEINHE
+122 
-129 KIKDIKLLNKK
+129 
-140 EKKEDEQKTKEQEM
+140 
-154 NEYIEKK
+154 
-161 IEEVK
+161 EVQ
-166 DLPVDQIKQ
+166 DLPIDQIKQ
-175 KIKSLEARTQY
+175 KVKALEAQTSSLK
-186 FRGEINKMKVDIKKF
+186 GDINKMKVDIKKF
-201 NAIIKENKSKLLLRT
+201 NARIKENKSKLQITT
-216 GLPHLVSTVAEIFDL
+216 GLPHLVSTISEIFDL
-231 ESQEHEEGSGLE
+231 ENMEQDDEGSGLKHSE
-243 QNDLHKKSKKGAI
+243 NTKKNAKGTI
-256 IKTSTRN
+256 IKTSTRA
-263 TIFLPVIGFVEPEE
+263 TIFLPSIGFVEPEE
-277 LKPLELVGVDK
+277 LKPLELVGVNK

-293 FEKLPAEYD
+293 YEKLPTEYD

-309 LDTKPTEKYTDMG
+309 LDTKPTEKYSDMG

-349 IKPPKGVLMYGPPGT
+349 IKPPKGVLMFGPPGT
-364 GKTMLARAVAAKV
+364 GKTMLARAVAARV

-389 VQTYIGDGAKMVR
+389 VQAYIGDGAKMVR

-415 IFIDEIDA
+415 VFIDEIDA

-428 SASNEHGGK
+428 SGGDGHGGQ

-449 LDGFSSSDNVKVI
+449 LDGFSSTDDVKVI

-510 KAIDFKEFAR
+510 KMVNFKEFAR

-543 RGGAE
+543 RGGTE
-548 VTHADYVEGIN
+548 VSHNDYVEGIN

>member
-1 MSKEM
+1 MKDENA
-6 TQEQR
+6 R
-11 LDLLIE
+11 L
-17 EFKADSDEYKNL
+17 
-29 EVLEDDEGKR
+29 
-39 RVLRSLMNVR
+39 
-49 MPKELSEKTREL
+49 
-61 QDEYLKEL
+61 
-69 DIKLNEELFSD
+69 EEL
-80 PNIYISKTNKYP
+80 KK
-92 SNREESDW
+92 RE
-100 YSEQYGNDI
+100 Q
-109 LTIPKNAI
+109 A
-117 EKNLS
+117 
-122 EGEINHE
+122 
-129 KIKDIKLLNKK
+129 KK
-140 EKKEDEQKTKEQEM
+140 EIYDKKV
-154 NEYIEKK
+154 NEIRN
-161 IEEVK
+161 
-166 DLPVDQIKQ
+166 LPLDQIKQ
-175 KIKSLEARTQY
+175 KIKSLEASTQY
-186 FRGEINKMKVDIKKF
+186 YKGEINKMKVDIKKF
-201 NAIIKENKSKLLLRT
+201 NGRIKENKSKLLLQT
-216 GLPHLVSTVAEIFDL
+216 GLPHLVSTVSEIFDL
-231 ESQEHEEGSGLE
+231 ENQEQEEGTGLK
-243 QNDLHKKSKKGAI
+243 QNKPQTEVAKGAV

-277 LKPLELVGVDK
+277 LKPLELVGVNK

-293 FEKLPAEYD
+293 YEKLPPEYD

-309 LDTKPTEKYTDMG
+309 LDAKPTEKYSDMG

-334 IVFPLEKKHLFEAIG
+334 IVFPIEKKHLFEAIG
-349 IKPPKGVLMYGPPGT
+349 IKPPKGVLMFGPPGT
-364 GKTMLARAVAAKV
+364 GKTMLARAVAARA

-389 VQTYIGDGAKMVR
+389 VQAYIGDGAKMVR

-428 SASNEHGGK
+428 GGDAHGGK

-449 LDGFSSSDNVKVI
+449 LDGFSSTDDVKVI

-510 KAIDFKEFAR
+510 KAINFKEFAR

-543 RGGAE
+543 RGGSE
-548 VTHADYVEGIN
+548 VTHNDYVEGIN
-559 QVKAKKKAKLYY
+559 QVKAKKKGKLYY

>member
-1 MSKEM
+1 MLINIVKMSKDVEM
-6 TQEQR
+6 
-11 LDLLIE
+11 
-17 EFKADSDEYKNL
+17 KDEKV
-29 EVLEDDEGKR
+29 E
-39 RVLRSLMNVR
+39 
-49 MPKELSEKTREL
+49 KELNKMKRFSE
-61 QDEYLKEL
+61 
-69 DIKLNEELFSD
+69 
-80 PNIYISKTNKYP
+80 
-92 SNREESDW
+92 
-100 YSEQYGNDI
+100 
-109 LTIPKNAI
+109 
-117 EKNLS
+117 
-122 EGEINHE
+122 
-129 KIKDIKLLNKK
+129 LLN
-140 EKKEDEQKTKEQEM
+140 QKMT
-154 NEYIEKK
+154 
-161 IEEVK
+161 EVR
-166 DLPVDQIKQ
+166 DLPIDQIKQ
-175 KIKSLEARTQY
+175 KIKALEAKTQY
-186 FRGEINKMKVDIKKF
+186 FKGEINKMRVDIKKF
-201 NAIIKENKSKLLLRT
+201 NGIIKENKNKLVIQT
-216 GLPHLVSTVAEIFDL
+216 GLPHLVSTVSEIFDL
-231 ESQEHEEGSGLE
+231 ENQGPEQDSGLK
-243 QNDLHKKSKKGAI
+243 QNNPKKEKTKGAI
-256 IKTSTRN
+256 IKTSTRS
-263 TIFLPVIGFVEPEE
+263 TIFLPVIGFIEPEE
-277 LKPLELVGVDK
+277 LKPLELVGVNK

-293 FEKLPAEYD
+293 YEKLPPEYD

-309 LDTKPTEKYTDMG
+309 LDTKPTEKYSDMG

-334 IVFPLEKKHLFEAIG
+334 IVLPIEQKHLFEAIG
-349 IKPPKGVLMYGPPGT
+349 IKPPKGVLMFGPPGT
-364 GKTMLARAVAAKV
+364 GKTMLARAVAARV

-389 VQTYIGDGAKMVR
+389 VQSYIGDGAKMVR

-423 VGLKR
+423 VGIKR
-428 SASNEHGGK
+428 SGGDGTGGK

-449 LDGFSSSDNVKVI
+449 LDGFSSTDDVKVI

-548 VTHADYVEGIN
+548 VTHNDYVEGIN
-559 QVKAKKKAKLYY
+559 QVKAKKKGKLYY